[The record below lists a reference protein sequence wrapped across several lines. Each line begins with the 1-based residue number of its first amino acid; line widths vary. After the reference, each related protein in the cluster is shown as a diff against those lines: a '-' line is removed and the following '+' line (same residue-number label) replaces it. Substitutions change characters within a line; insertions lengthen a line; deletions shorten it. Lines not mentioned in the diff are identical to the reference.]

1 MEKITDKIF
10 QEILT
15 KNEKFSEYIINKYP
29 ILEADIRSYR
39 LNPNCS
45 CRTKITNY
53 FNENQKDICES
64 IRLWAVETFTDL
76 GSFIV
81 SPDLNHLNVLK
92 TNLPSLEWIKYKDM
106 IGEIVEILPDPNEYK
121 KIISV
126 ARSEWLYN
134 GINILET
141 VKFDPETK
149 KESVVWLLLFY

>member
-1 MEKITDKIF
+1 MQKITDKVF
-10 QEILT
+10 QEILI
-15 KNEKFSEYIINKYP
+15 KNEKFSEYIINNYP

-39 LNPNCS
+39 SNPNCS
-45 CRTKITNY
+45 CRQKITKY
-53 FNENQKDICES
+53 FNENEEAISQS
-64 IRLWAVETFTDL
+64 IRLWAVETLTDL
-76 GSFIV
+76 RTIIT
-81 SPDLNHLNVLK
+81 SPDISHLNVLK
-92 TNLPSLEWIKYKDM
+92 PTLPSHEWSKYKDV
-106 IGEIVEILPDPNEYK
+106 IGEIVEIPPDPNEYK